1 MERNDLRRSAPQA
14 PRRPEAAEDEP
25 GAQTRENTT
34 MNDEKLQTFKSLTFG
49 TELEYENI
57 TRQKMAEAIQGVVG
71 GTIRHGGPHNAVTV
85 TDPEG
90 REWKAMDDGSLRNGA
105 EFVTPILRWEN
116 IELLQAV
123 VRAIRHAG
131 AKTPATTSQ
140 HVHVGVADFT
150 AEQLTNLVR
159 IHYKQEKLIHKA
171 FGTLETRLAHY
182 TRPTDRDF
190 VERILARRPRTL
202 DELNEAWF
210 GRRQAFFAHYDGHRY
225 RSLNLNPVWE
235 PKHTVEWRF
244 GNGTTHSGEAKT
256 MVALCLAMAAKA
268 KLARAASA
276 RNPREYSEAS
286 AKYDMRVFLLHLGL
300 SGDEFKSVRMHLLK
314 RLPGS
319 AAWKNGRPT
328 A

>member
-1 MERNDLRRSAPQA
+1 
-14 PRRPEAAEDEP
+14 
-25 GAQTRENTT
+25 

-57 TRQKMAEAIQGVVG
+57 TRQRMAEAIQSVVG
-71 GTIRHGGPHNAVTV
+71 GRIDYQGGPHDTIAVI
-85 TDPEG
+85 DAEG
-90 REWKAMDDGSLRNGA
+90 RAWKAMSDGSLRGGA
-105 EFVTPILRWEN
+105 EFVTPILKWEN

-123 VRAIRHAG
+123 IRAIRHAG
-131 AKTPATTSQ
+131 AKTPSTTSQ
-140 HVHVGVADFT
+140 HVHVGVAGWT

-159 IHYKQEKLIHKA
+159 IHYKQEKLIHKSA
-171 FGTLETRLAHY
+171 GTLESRLNRY
-182 TRPTDRDF
+182 TRPTDRAF
-190 VERILARRPRTL
+190 VDRILARKPHTL

-210 GRRQAFFAHYDGHRY
+210 GQRTTSFAHYDGHRY

-244 GNGTTHSGEAKT
+244 GNGTTHSAEAKS
-256 MVALCLAMAAKA
+256 MIALCLAMAAKA
-268 KLARAASA
+268 KMARAASA
-276 RNPREYSEAS
+276 RTPREYNEAS

-300 SGDEFKSVRMHLLK
+300 SGEEFKNIRMHLLK

-319 AAWKNGRPT
+319 AAWKNGRPQ

>member
-1 MERNDLRRSAPQA
+1 
-14 PRRPEAAEDEP
+14 
-25 GAQTRENTT
+25 

-49 TELEYENI
+49 TELEYESI
-57 TRQKMAEAIQGVVG
+57 SRQRMAEAIQGVVG
-71 GTIRHGGPHNAVTV
+71 GTIRHGGPHNAITV

-190 VERILARRPRTL
+190 VERILSRRPRTL

-210 GRRQAFFAHYDGHRY
+210 GRRQTFFAHYDGHRY

-235 PKHTVEWRF
+235 PKRTVEWRF

-268 KLARAASA
+268 KLARAASG

-319 AAWKNGRPT
+319 AAWKNGRPRG
-328 A
+328 

>member
-1 MERNDLRRSAPQA
+1 
-14 PRRPEAAEDEP
+14 
-25 GAQTRENTT
+25 

-57 TRQKMAEAIQGVVG
+57 TRRKMAEAIQSVVG
-71 GTIRHGGPHNAVTV
+71 GRIDYQGGPHDTIAVI
-85 TDPEG
+85 DAEG
-90 REWKAMDDGSLRNGA
+90 RAWKAMSDGSLRGGA
-105 EFVTPILRWEN
+105 EFVTPILKWEN
-116 IELLQAV
+116 IELLQAII
-123 VRAIRHAG
+123 RAIRHAG

-140 HVHVGVADFT
+140 HVHVGVEGWT

-159 IHYKQEKLIHKA
+159 IHYKQEKLIHKSA
-171 FGTLETRLAHY
+171 GTLETRLQHY

-190 VERILARRPRTL
+190 VERILSRKPHTL

-210 GRRQAFFAHYDGHRY
+210 GRRTTSFGHYDGHRY

-244 GNGTTHSGEAKT
+244 GNGTTHSAEAKS
-256 MVALCLAMAAKA
+256 MIALCLAMAAKA
-268 KLARAASA
+268 KMARAASA
-276 RNPREYSEAS
+276 RNPREYNEAS

-300 SGDEFKSVRMHLLK
+300 SGEEFKNIRMHLLK

-319 AAWKNGRPT
+319 AAWKNGRPQ